1 MNSRELASLAIRR
14 VFVLLFF
21 FYYRLQGFE
30 HLEGETHYAVV
41 LAPNLEVDGTI
52 VVVDERFGEEPLVVV
67 KPLSPLWDG
76 FVLYL
81 ACLLTHLA
89 YAPPLSSA
97 LCMPSGT
104 CFKHFLPLKFYR
116 AYAGL
121 LTYTL
126 SVWAPVL

>member
-30 HLEGETHYAVV
+30 HLEGEAHYAVV
-41 LAPNLEVDGTI
+41 LAPNLEVDGTV

-76 FVLYL
+76 RALNL
-81 ACLLTHLA
+81 ARLLSRSHLMHLRILLIGFSRSIPDGDVIA
-89 YAPPLSSA
+89 CPVFSPFRRSTAKGS
-97 LCMPSGT
+97 
-104 CFKHFLPLKFYR
+104 KHDIIL
-116 AYAGL
+116 G
-121 LTYTL
+121 
-126 SVWAPVL
+126 